1 MIEGR
6 MTDSKLSSEETE
18 LLTDEFKR
26 VKGNTGRF
34 KVQRQKINFQSF
46 VNDTKP
52 EKTEEQSQP
61 QRAQIASG
69 TAEVKQQPEVQPEE
83 EEKEDKI
90 QGIQK
95 FLGGISDKLAEIEK
109 NLGDMLDMEALN
121 EQWLRRKK

>member
-1 MIEGR
+1 MILTITYKTLLREKMIEGR

-61 QRAQIASG
+61 
-69 TAEVKQQPEVQPEE
+69 
-83 EEKEDKI
+83 KE
-90 QGIQK
+90 
-95 FLGGISDKLAEIEK
+95 L
-109 NLGDMLDMEALN
+109 
-121 EQWLRRKK
+121 